1 MNVKIQKRN
10 MHLSPNLQRLIGR
23 QCAKVRRIL
32 PTFAPQDLHLHVTIE
47 KKPRSQYETALV
59 LTVPQTSIRTEEIEV
74 NPSTSILRAFHELV
88 RRIKRFK
95 SHLGH
100 EHTRHHGPLQ
110 TVENLSTDRLL
121 DLETAIN
128 NNLEK
133 LQNYIRR
140 ELYSQVVQR
149 NLSPGLIEVAA
160 IVDEVFLEVSARA
173 AEQPHDL
180 SLEQWMFQ
188 LAHQKLRERLNDL
201 QAHQED
207 SSIEEPSAVDS
218 RWDDEILNFFQ
229 PDESLRL
236 EDLLVD
242 KSSTNP
248 EELIEGEEAEQ
259 LIHQLVA
266 QLSDSIRE
274 SFVLFAIEGFGA
286 DEVAMITGKPSS
298 QILQDVENARRA
310 LRTGLSLQ

>member
-10 MHLSPNLQRLIGR
+10 MHLSPNLQRLIGK

-47 KKPRSQYETALV
+47 RKPRSQYETALV
-59 LTVPQTSIRTEEIEV
+59 LTVPQTSIRTEEVEA

-100 EHTRHHGPLQ
+100 QHARHRRPLQ
-110 TVENLSTDRLL
+110 TIENLSTDRLL

-128 NNLEK
+128 SNLDK
-133 LQNYIRR
+133 LENYVRR
-140 ELYSQVVQR
+140 ELYFHVAQR

-160 IVDEVFLEVSARA
+160 LVDEIFLEVSARA

-188 LAHQKLRERLNDL
+188 LARQKLRERLNKL
-201 QAHQED
+201 RAHQED
-207 SSIEEPSAVDS
+207 SSVEEISTVEHG
-218 RWDDEILNFFQ
+218 WDDETLNFFQ

-242 KSSTNP
+242 ESSINP
-248 EELIEGEEAEQ
+248 EELMEGEEAEQ
-259 LIHQLVA
+259 LVHQLVA
-266 QLSDSIRE
+266 QLADSIRE

-286 DEVAMITGKPSS
+286 DEVAMITGKPSL
-298 QILQDVENARRA
+298 QVLQDVEDARRA

>member
-1 MNVKIQKRN
+1 MNVKIQKRD
-10 MHLSPNLQRLIGR
+10 MHLSPNLQRLIGK

-47 KKPRSQYETALV
+47 RKPRSQYETALV
-59 LTVPQTSIRTEEIEV
+59 LTVPQTSIRTEEIEA

-95 SHLGH
+95 SHLSN
-100 EHTRHHGPLQ
+100 EHTRHHRPRQ
-110 TVENLSTDRLL
+110 RVENLSTERLL

-128 NNLEK
+128 NNLGK
-133 LQNYIRR
+133 LENYIRR
-140 ELYSQVVQR
+140 ELYFQVVQR

-160 IVDEVFLEVSARA
+160 LVDEVFLEVSARA
-173 AEQPHDL
+173 AEHPHDL

-188 LAHQKLRERLNDL
+188 LAHEKLRERLNDL
-201 QAHQED
+201 QSHSED
-207 SSIEEPSAVDS
+207 SSIEETTPVDS
-218 RWDDEILNFFQ
+218 RWEDETSNFFQ

-242 KSSTNP
+242 KGSTNP
-248 EELIEGEEAEQ
+248 EELMEGEEAEE
-259 LIHQLVA
+259 LVHKLVA
-266 QLSDSIRE
+266 QLSDTIRE

>member
-1 MNVKIQKRN
+1 MNVKIQKRK
-10 MHLSPNLQRLIGR
+10 MHLSPNLQRLIGK

-32 PTFAPQDLHLHVTIE
+32 PTFAPHDLNLHVTIE
-47 KKPRSQYETALV
+47 KNPRNQYATALV
-59 LTVPQTSIRTEEIEV
+59 LTVPQTSICTGKIEA

-88 RRIKRFK
+88 GRIKRFK

-100 EHTRHHGPLQ
+100 EHVRQHRPLQ
-110 TVENLSTDRLL
+110 RVENLSTDRLFE
-121 DLETAIN
+121 LETAIN
-128 NNLEK
+128 NNIEK
-133 LQNYIRR
+133 LENYIHR

-149 NLSPGLIEVAA
+149 TLSPGLIEVAA
-160 IVDEVFLEVSARA
+160 IVDEVFLEISARA

-188 LAHQKLRERLNDL
+188 LVHQKLRERLDDL
-201 QAHQED
+201 RNHQKD
-207 SSIEEPSAVDS
+207 HFTEESPAVNS
-218 RWDDEILNFFQ
+218 QSDDEAFHFFQ

-242 KSSTNP
+242 ENSANP
-248 EELIEGEEAEQ
+248 KELIEGEETEK

-266 QLSDSIRE
+266 QLSDSIRV

-286 DEVAMITGKPSS
+286 DEVAMITGKSSS
-298 QILQDVENARRA
+298 QILQDVENARRT

>member
-10 MHLSPNLQRLIGR
+10 MHLSPNLQRLIGK

-47 KKPRSQYETALV
+47 RKPRSQYETALV
-59 LTVPQTSIRTEEIEV
+59 LTVPQTSIRTEEIEA

-100 EHTRHHGPLQ
+100 EHTRHRRPLQ
-110 TVENLSTDRLL
+110 MVENLSTERVL
-121 DLETAIN
+121 DLETAIS

-133 LQNYIRR
+133 LENYIRR
-140 ELYSQVVQR
+140 ELYSHVVQR
-149 NLSPGLIEVAA
+149 DLSPGLIQVAA
-160 IVDEVFLEVSARA
+160 LVDDVFLEVSARA

-201 QAHQED
+201 QSHRED
-207 SSIEEPSAVDS
+207 SSVEETSPEDS
-218 RWDDEILNFFQ
+218 RWDDETSNFFQ

-242 KSSTNP
+242 ASSTNP
-248 EELIEGEEAEQ
+248 EELMQGEEAEQ
-259 LIHQLVA
+259 LFHRLVA
-266 QLSDSIRE
+266 KLSDSIRE

-286 DEVAMITGKPSS
+286 DEVAMITGKPTS
-298 QILQDVENARRA
+298 QVLKDVENARRA